1 MIGPVVVVVGGVVVE
16 DGVVVWKGVPV
27 AGPFG
32 EMDEDCCVAVG

>member
-16 DGVVVWKGVPV
+16 DGVVLWKGVPV